1 MKNKLSELK
10 SMIRSL
16 VREAMANKF
25 GQGGDIAA
33 AEQVANSHWGNVYLV
48 MPKGESQNNVFY
60 RVTLHNS
67 NGPVKFLKQDS
78 NGRWFFMEPPQQVW
92 RPVNPAKVATKEC
105 ATCGCGDPT
114 DDHKDDMKGDT
125 TDVRTM
131 DTANLGESEMS
142 HRDYLRGD
150 QGAKEAYFKWRKFAK
165 WRKTNVVDFVAGFNA
180 GLRAARPGLN
190 EQSTLASATPG
201 GQEGGTIRTPYAF
214 SKKVPGK
221 KAMDVTKK
229 MGYKPVGK
237 GY

>member
-1 MKNKLSELK
+1 MKSKLSEIK

-25 GQGGDIAA
+25 GQGGDVAA

-48 MPKGESQNNVFY
+48 MPKGESNNNVFY

-67 NGPVKFLKQDS
+67 SGPVKFLKHDS

-92 RPVNPAKVATKEC
+92 RPVNPAKVATTEC
-105 ATCGCGDPT
+105 VTCGCGDPT
-114 DDHKDDMKGDT
+114 DDHKDDMGGDT

-131 DTANLGESEMS
+131 DTANLNESPMTDDQLLTMVKTMRVTKDTTLMAAIIEELV
-142 HRDYLRGD
+142 HRYIS
-150 QGAKEAYFKWRKFAK
+150 K
-165 WRKTNVVDFVAGFNA
+165 
-180 GLRAARPGLN
+180 PGLN

-201 GQEGGTIRTPYAF
+201 GQEGGTIRTPHAF
-214 SKKVPGK
+214 SRRIPGK

-229 MGYKPVGK
+229 MGYTPAAK

>member
-1 MKNKLSELK
+1 MKNKLSELR
-10 SMIRSL
+10 SIIRGL
-16 VREAMANKF
+16 VKEAMANKF

-48 MPKGESQNNVFY
+48 MPKGESNNNVFY
-60 RVTLHNS
+60 RVTLHNA
-67 NGPVKFLKQDS
+67 NGPVKFLKQDP

-92 RPVNPAKVATKEC
+92 RPVNPAKVATNEC

-114 DDHKDDMKGDT
+114 DDHKDDMSGDT
-125 TDVRTM
+125 TDVKTM
-131 DTANLGESEMS
+131 YTTNVSESEVNYKKS
-142 HRDYLRGD
+142 SD
-150 QGAKEAYFKWRKFAK
+150 ASVKAYSAWRKS
-165 WRKTNVVDFVAGFNA
+165 RPIYNVVHAFVAGYNA
-180 GLRAARPGLN
+180 GLVDGSKPGLN

-214 SKKVPGK
+214 SKKTPGK

-229 MGYKPVGK
+229 MGYKPAGK